1 MSGSFK
7 IGKVAG
13 IGIFIHWTFAILIAY
28 IVYSHYQK
36 GENFQQIVW
45 AIIFILSIFIAVV
58 LHEFG
63 HALMAKK
70 FQIKTMNITILPIG
84 GIARV
89 EKISEQ
95 PLEELF
101 IAIAG
106 PVVNI
111 SLALITSLFINRPT
125 TDITQEITT
134 SINSQNFAHHFLIAN
149 IYLAI
154 FNLLPAFPMDG
165 GRILRA
171 SLAFFLKRTTA
182 THIASSIGQLLAI
195 GFILVGF
202 FSNPILV
209 LIGLFI
215 FIAAQIESDYVMIQS
230 RLHGYTVRDAIMKNY
245 QSIDAN
251 ASIEKAIEL
260 LLNSQY
266 ETFLVIQNDIAVG
279 TLNRADII
287 IALEKFGQKEIIQ
300 NIMNK
305 KFVTLQ
311 AESTLEN
318 AFQQSQQSNIILM
331 PVLDQNKLI
340 GTIDATNIIEFIQ
353 INEALNK
360 YSSIST

>member
-1 MSGSFK
+1 MSGSVK

-13 IGIFIHWTFAILIAY
+13 ISIFIHWTFAILIAY
-28 IVYSHYQK
+28 IIYNHYHL

-45 AIIFILSIFIAVV
+45 AIIFILTIFIAVV

-70 FQIKTMNITILPIG
+70 FQIKTMDITILPIG

-89 EKISEQ
+89 EKFSEK
-95 PLEELF
+95 PLEELC

-106 PVVNI
+106 PIVNI
-111 SLALITSLFINRPT
+111 SLALITSLFIHRPIFT
-125 TDITQEITT
+125 AITQEITT
-134 SINSQNFAHHFLIAN
+134 SINSQNFVYHFFIAN
-149 IYLAI
+149 LYLAF

-171 SLAFFLKRTTA
+171 ALAFFLKRTTA

-195 GFILVGF
+195 GLIIAGF

-215 FIAAQIESDYVMIQS
+215 FISAQIESDYVMIQA
-230 RLHGYTVRDAIMKNY
+230 RLQGYTVRDAIMKNY
-245 QSIDAN
+245 QTIDAN

-260 LLNSQY
+260 LLNSQH
-266 ETFLVIQNDIAVG
+266 EIFLVIQNDIAVG
-279 TLNRADII
+279 TLSRGDII
-287 IALEKFGQKEIIQ
+287 MALEKFGKNEIIHK
-300 NIMNK
+300 IMNK
-305 KFVTLQ
+305 NLITLQ

-318 AFQQSQQSNIILM
+318 AFQQSQQSNTLLM

-340 GTIDATNIIEFIQ
+340 GTIDANNIIEFIQ
-353 INEALNK
+353 INDALHK
-360 YSSIST
+360 FSVSS

>member
-1 MSGSFK
+1 
-7 IGKVAG
+7 
-13 IGIFIHWTFAILIAY
+13 
-28 IVYSHYQK
+28 
-36 GENFQQIVW
+36 
-45 AIIFILSIFIAVV
+45 
-58 LHEFG
+58 
-63 HALMAKK
+63 
-70 FQIKTMNITILPIG
+70 
-84 GIARV
+84 
-89 EKISEQ
+89 
-95 PLEELF
+95 
-101 IAIAG
+101 
-106 PVVNI
+106 
-111 SLALITSLFINRPT
+111 
-125 TDITQEITT
+125 
-134 SINSQNFAHHFLIAN
+134 
-149 IYLAI
+149 
-154 FNLLPAFPMDG
+154 
-165 GRILRA
+165 
-171 SLAFFLKRTTA
+171 
-182 THIASSIGQLLAI
+182 
-195 GFILVGF
+195 
-202 FSNPILV
+202 
-209 LIGLFI
+209 
-215 FIAAQIESDYVMIQS
+215 MIQS

-260 LLNSQY
+260 LLNSQH